1 MTCKFVNL
9 FIFIDLPPSSHL
21 MWGQHNTSF
30 SSILPYRLSI
40 CNPLLSLAFHPSFC
54 GLPPYLFSSCFLWP
68 ILKSIIWL
76 QVYNLGTGKGV
87 SVKELV
93 GVFERV
99 TNAKVPIK
107 YVERRN
113 GDITAMWADA
123 SLARRELGWTT
134 KHSVEE
140 MCMYQPPLHNWPRR
154 PFWSWGMPDR
164 CSTISISGDIPSLTL
179 SLRSVPH
186 WLRTVTINHGE

>member
-1 MTCKFVNL
+1 M
-9 FIFIDLPPSSHL
+9 
-21 MWGQHNTSF
+21 
-30 SSILPYRLSI
+30 
-40 CNPLLSLAFHPSFC
+40 
-54 GLPPYLFSSCFLWP
+54 
-68 ILKSIIWL
+68 
-76 QVYNLGTGKGV
+76 

-140 MCMYQPPLHNWPRR
+140 MCMYQPPLYNRPRR
-154 PFWSWGMPDR
+154 PF
-164 CSTISISGDIPSLTL
+164 
-179 SLRSVPH
+179 
-186 WLRTVTINHGE
+186 